1 MLIVALVLAVIGLA
15 SLVTAVVTGNEL
27 IAWVCIGASVLG
39 VILLIV
45 DAIRERQT
53 RSVVADQDL
62 ATADD
67 AVAAA
72 PATVDNTY
80 ENFDAEYPDEAAAPA
95 AETADAVVDE
105 EDEEPSAA
113 DVVVSLGPLEPLPQA
128 VIVPTSVPSSLSAS
142 GQTSMCSLTMKP
154 STFIRLMSMSAGL
167 AIGSGAPS

>member
-53 RSVVADQDL
+53 RSVVAYQDI
-62 ATADD
+62 ATASDD

-72 PATVDNTY
+72 PATVDSTY

-105 EDEEPSAA
+105 HAAETPIAPVDELDVADEDADSPTKVEFVGEDESDTTVERVTEA
-113 DVVVSLGPLEPLPQA
+113 DPDEKLED
-128 VIVPTSVPSSLSAS
+128 
-142 GQTSMCSLTMKP
+142 K
-154 STFIRLMSMSAGL
+154 
-167 AIGSGAPS
+167 

>member
-105 EDEEPSAA
+105 TVETPVAPVDELEPADGDADSPTQVEYVGEDESDTTVERVTEA
-113 DVVVSLGPLEPLPQA
+113 DPAEKLED
-128 VIVPTSVPSSLSAS
+128 
-142 GQTSMCSLTMKP
+142 K
-154 STFIRLMSMSAGL
+154 
-167 AIGSGAPS
+167 

>member
-62 ATADD
+62 TTADD

-80 ENFDAEYPDEAAAPA
+80 ENFDAEYPDEAAPPA
-95 AETADAVVDE
+95 AETSDAVVDE
-105 EDEEPSAA
+105 AVETPVAPVDELEAADGDADAPTPVEYVGEDESDTTVERVTEA
-113 DVVVSLGPLEPLPQA
+113 DPAEKLED
-128 VIVPTSVPSSLSAS
+128 
-142 GQTSMCSLTMKP
+142 K
-154 STFIRLMSMSAGL
+154 
-167 AIGSGAPS
+167 